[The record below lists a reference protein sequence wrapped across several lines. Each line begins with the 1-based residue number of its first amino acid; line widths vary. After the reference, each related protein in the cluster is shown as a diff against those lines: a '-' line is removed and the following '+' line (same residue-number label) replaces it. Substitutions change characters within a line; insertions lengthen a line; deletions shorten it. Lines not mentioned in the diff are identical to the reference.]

1 MQAKQELRE
10 AAAATTSLDLSEATT
25 TTEEEEES
33 LGRKRRSAAE
43 QDLNQMGSYLLQSNA
58 GCGGVPAASHHHHGQ
73 IPANF
78 WMLANSNSQVMS
90 GDPVWTFP
98 SVNNNAGLYRSSM
111 SSGLHFMNFPA
122 PVALLPSQQLA
133 QSNAGGGGNNNM
145 NDGHFNMLAA
155 LNQYRS
161 ATAGTGI
168 SESQASGSHSHHG
181 GGGGD
186 DRHDSTS
193 HHS

>member
-1 MQAKQELRE
+1 MHTLLQAKQELRD
-10 AAAATTSLDLSEATT
+10 AATSLDLSEATEQET
-25 TTEEEEES
+25 MG
-33 LGRKRRSAAE
+33 GRKRRPPE
-43 QDLNQMGSYLLQSNA
+43 QDLNQMGGYLLQSSTGA
-58 GCGGVPAASHHHHGQ
+58 IPASQ

-78 WMLANSNSQVMS
+78 WMVANSNNQVMS

-98 SVNNNAGLYRSSM
+98 SVNNAGLYRSTM

-122 PVALLPSQQLA
+122 PVALLPSQQLG
-133 QSNAGGGGNNNM
+133 SSAGGGGGSGGVHNINE
-145 NDGHFNMLAA
+145 GHLNMLAA
-155 LNQYRS
+155 LNPYRP
-161 ATAGTGI
+161 TTGTGVP
-168 SESQASGSHSHHG
+168 EPQASGSHSHHG